1 MVGYLINTFVTGF
14 ILVNTFMM
22 GFLLVDVATRRFPDW
37 FEEITLNMS
46 FKCIHI
52 YSKVQLLTIKIKNKC
67 NQFINNNVTL
77 TIMKDV
83 ILNYANDNEN
93 DNENDYIIETY
104 KDGKLHQGIVDNND
118 FIINS
123 NVNVV
128 NEGCVLKKIRTIDN
142 HINYIFE
149 KINYHPFLL
158 IEFKVGENENAYKI
172 DLKTDKYDYYVVDNH
187 FTKDFFI
194 YYIKHHLQNI
204 SESIKDTDQY
214 SIKIIDS
221 DVKTIEFKFTDKKE
235 SIVLGKE
242 GYKIYL

>member
-1 MVGYLINTFVTGF
+1 MFGYLFNSLI
-14 ILVNTFMM
+14 M
-22 GFLLVDVATRRFPDW
+22 GFLLVDVIERRFPNW
-37 FEEITLNMS
+37 FEEITLNIS

-52 YSKVQLLTIKIKNKC
+52 YSKVQLLTIKIKNKV

-93 DNENDYIIETY
+93 DYIIETY
-104 KDGKLHQGIVDNND
+104 KDGKLYQGIVDNND

-128 NEGCVLKKIRTIDN
+128 NEGCVLKKIITVDN
-142 HINYIFE
+142 CINYIFE

-158 IEFKVGENENAYKI
+158 IEFKVGENEDAYKI

-194 YYIKHHLQNI
+194 YYIKYHLQNI
-204 SESIKDTDQY
+204 SESIKDTDQC